1 MLSFR
6 RMVIDRHG
14 LYSVIVKH
22 GLLVELGVFF
32 SQIPQSRSTGEDPQH

>member
-1 MLSFR
+1 MAEFLMLSFR

-22 GLLVELGVFF
+22 GLLVELGVFLF
-32 SQIPQSRSTGEDPQH
+32 PNSSK